1 MFAAMIAL
9 ILQGDKTYKAKIEE
23 KLIQVVQSVT
33 ALIVWGTGMPV
44 LFLFLPGTS
53 FDFGQDI

>member
-1 MFAAMIAL
+1 MIAL

-44 LFLFLPGTS
+44 LFLILPGTS
-53 FDFGQDI
+53 FDFGQDT